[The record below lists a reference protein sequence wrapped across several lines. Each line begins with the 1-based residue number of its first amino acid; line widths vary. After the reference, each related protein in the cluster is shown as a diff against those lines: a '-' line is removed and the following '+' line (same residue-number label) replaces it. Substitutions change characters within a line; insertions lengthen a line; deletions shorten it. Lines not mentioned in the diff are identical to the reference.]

1 MVIGA
6 TRPRRARVASAS
18 TPRPAVG
25 RSGATPLVDAAFACL
40 AIATAVWYFHLSRG
54 QSFHHDDWQIVQRY
68 DDGLASLFRPH
79 NGHLSLLPLLLY
91 RLLFGLVGLRTY
103 TPFRA
108 LGLMCLVAMAAA
120 VYCLARARVGAV
132 LALVAGIG
140 VLWLPG
146 TRQFPFLLNFY
157 IPLTAAVVCAA
168 AMTWTRRYGDIAM
181 GAALTVALCSSAVG
195 VSVAVACIV
204 HAALARARWRRWIA
218 ILLPMSGWAV
228 WWLTMG
234 RHSLDTVR
242 DNPFLQL
249 SIGGRARLVW
259 RGIIGTFDVLAAG
272 RHGLGIA
279 LAVLFAG
286 FVVWRVASRSSAGIG
301 ALAWSAAV
309 VAWWVGVVESRS
321 WYGFDAPRYRHV
333 AAVFVVLAVLP
344 PSASHAARRFGSR
357 LAVGV
362 AAVGLVAALTWAN
375 RPSIVRAAESDTRF
389 VRTLTSELVVANL
402 GPSVVPDGAGVHVA
416 KRTLPAGTYRRL
428 AARFGPIDETPVSEV
443 DRRLVALGAVRIGPV
458 EVGHAVCT
466 PLTTPFWRPAESEL
480 VLSAGRSPVTV
491 RVRRF
496 GPELV
501 TAGVIPADHI
511 ADVHLP
517 GLGAR
522 VPWEVQALG
531 GCARPAASAGN

>member
-25 RSGATPLVDAAFACL
+25 RAGVTPLVDAAFACL

-79 NGHLSLLPLLLY
+79 NGHLSLIPLFLY

-168 AMTWTRRYGDIAM
+168 AMTWTRRYGDIAI

-228 WWLTMG
+228 WWLTMA

-309 VAWWVGVVESRS
+309 VAWWVGVVASRS

-333 AAVFVVLAVLP
+333 AAVPERQPRGAPVREPAGRRRRGRGPRRCSDMGEPTKHRAGGRERHAVRADADVRASGREPRTLGGARQCWGPCREAHAAGRYVPAPRRPVRPYRRDARVGGRPPARRAGRRAHRTRRGGPRRVHPPHHPVLA
-344 PSASHAARRFGSR
+344 SGGIRAR
-357 LAVGV
+357 
-362 AAVGLVAALTWAN
+362 
-375 RPSIVRAAESDTRF
+375 
-389 VRTLTSELVVANL
+389 
-402 GPSVVPDGAGVHVA
+402 
-416 KRTLPAGTYRRL
+416 
-428 AARFGPIDETPVSEV
+428 PVSRPLSG
-443 DRRLVALGAVRIGPV
+443 DREGQTI
-458 EVGHAVCT
+458 
-466 PLTTPFWRPAESEL
+466 RP
-480 VLSAGRSPVTV
+480 
-491 RVRRF
+491 
-496 GPELV
+496 
-501 TAGVIPADHI
+501 
-511 ADVHLP
+511 
-517 GLGAR
+517 GAR
-522 VPWEVQALG
+522 DGWGHPS
-531 GCARPAASAGN
+531 RPHR